1 MTPTPRED
9 TMAEQTDQIIERM
22 RTRAMVAGQC
32 SVEAPDNVHSSMAAA
47 EAEFLTECADLL
59 AAQVR
64 ERDAAILRYQT
75 AELEQNAVIAR
86 LSAQVKEHV
95 QGLEDWIRIAA
106 RDAGDATARINASAA
121 EIETLRAERDAA
133 QQQIAT
139 LTELAIDTLLLA
151 DRARTVAADCLDA
164 EDRAH
169 KLGQALG
176 YDLVAARL
184 SAALQSTRPQEQP

>member
-86 LSAQVKEHV
+86 LSAQVE
-95 QGLEDWIRIAA
+95 QQERANQIIREEGVEA
-106 RDAGDATARINASAA
+106 RAIIQSRDI
-121 EIETLRAERDAA
+121 EILKLNRVVDTLRAERDAA
-133 QQQIAT
+133 Q
-139 LTELAIDTLLLA
+139 
-151 DRARTVAADCLDA
+151 
-164 EDRAH
+164 
-169 KLGQALG
+169 
-176 YDLVAARL
+176 
-184 SAALQSTRPQEQP
+184 